1 MICTLIASSILLSVG
16 DGSMA
21 VLIPEDQSVRIFNET
36 GTNGETAVVH
46 LYGETKI
53 QLPGVSAEQV
63 IEALRN
69 CAERGESSH

>member
-21 VLIPEDQSVRIFNET
+21 VLIPEDQSVRIFNESAAT
-36 GTNGETAVVH
+36 GETAVVH

-53 QLPGVSAEQV
+53 QLPGVTAQQV
-63 IEALRN
+63 IEALKT
-69 CAERGESSH
+69 CGTSSDSPN

>member
-21 VLIPEDQSVRIFNET
+21 VLIPEDQSVRIFNEST
-36 GTNGETAVVH
+36 ATGETAVVH

-53 QLPGVSAEQV
+53 QLPGVTAQQV
-63 IEALRN
+63 IEALKT
-69 CAERGESSH
+69 CGTSSDSSN